1 MVGMLEKV
9 GMLGPENRGWESKIF
24 LAKNLGKPFLTKY
37 DDYRP
42 LDIDS
47 LVAMPSPGRQLVIY
61 ICIMQSYHIP
71 HYL

>member
-1 MVGMLEKV
+1 MF
-9 GMLGPENRGWESKIF
+9 I
-24 LAKNLGKPFLTKY
+24 AKPFQTEY

-61 ICIMQSYHIP
+61 ALCNLTKFHIISDVS
-71 HYL
+71 